1 MNMTEEQAKKLYESR
16 FWKTMTSRERA
27 TFQLYQDRLCMPFSI
42 FHQAIEET
50 LDRHVYTHEFCFNR
64 KGLKKELNGESPAP
78 TMEEIINLIPEEKR
92 LIIFT

>member
-1 MNMTEEQAKKLYESR
+1 MTEEQAKKLYESR
-16 FWKTMTSRERA
+16 FWESMTAPERA
-27 TFQLYQDRLCMPFSI
+27 AFQIYQDRLCMPFSV

-64 KGLKKELNGESPAP
+64 NRLKRELKGGSPAP